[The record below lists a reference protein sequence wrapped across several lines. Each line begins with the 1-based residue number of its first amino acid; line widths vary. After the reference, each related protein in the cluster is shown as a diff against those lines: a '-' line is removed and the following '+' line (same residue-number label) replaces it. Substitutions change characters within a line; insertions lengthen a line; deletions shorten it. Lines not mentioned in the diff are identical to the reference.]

1 MNNLAGTDA
10 SVLTR
15 NVVPP
20 LDADGALLDLPAYRS
35 TPTNRF
41 AIVPSVQRVL
51 VCSDDR
57 AFAKALHENMSEH
70 AYEVNCV
77 KRVYDLPEMFYTRR
91 PNLVI
96 VYLRDADEAAHALTT
111 VRAKCARTPVFQ
123 IAAGPETCTWTSDEQ
138 NGVVSFYGLPTID
151 TLLKHVHQF
160 LRPGDTL
167 PAGLPAGTA
176 WRQGIVTR
184 NAQMEA
190 LLTQAKQIAAS
201 DASVLIHG
209 ETGTGKELLARAIH
223 LASARADQPFVAI
236 NCAAIPEA
244 LLESELFGHCK
255 GAFTGALRDNK
266 GLFQTAHKGT
276 LFLDEIGEMSL
287 AFQVK
292 LLRTLQEKVIR
303 PVGTSNAI
311 PVDVRII
318 SATNIDLQQAIRN
331 GSYRGDL
338 YYRLNVVTFELPPLS
353 NRRED
358 IPLLA
363 NHFLTQV
370 ISREG
375 RKSKKFSPGALERL
389 ATAPWP
395 GNIRQLCNV
404 VEQLA
409 VLAPTATISEQQVLR
424 ALNLEDTQIPE
435 LGAAKHEFEHEYLVR
450 VMRIVAG
457 NVSRAARLAGRN
469 RTEFYKLLDKHGLR
483 PTMFKEASLSAG

>member
-1 MNNLAGTDA
+1 MNNFAGTDA
-10 SVLTR
+10 PVLSR
-15 NVVPP
+15 NP
-20 LDADGALLDLPAYRS
+20 LPSLTDDAALLELPALHAV
-35 TPTNRF
+35 TDRF
-41 AIVPSVQRVL
+41 AVPATQRVL
-51 VCSDDR
+51 VCTDDR
-57 AFAKALHENMSEH
+57 AFGKAVHGNMSKH
-70 AYEVNCV
+70 SYEVNCV

-91 PNLVI
+91 PDLVI
-96 VYLRDADEAAHALTT
+96 VYLRDAEEAAHALTT

-123 IAAGPETCTWTSDEQ
+123 ITPGPETCTWTSDAQ
-138 NGVVSFYGLPTID
+138 NGVVTFHGQPAFES
-151 TLLKHVHQF
+151 LLKHVHQV
-160 LRPGDTL
+160 LRPGDTVVL
-167 PAGLPAGTA
+167 GTPGAAA

-184 NAQMEA
+184 SAPMEA
-190 LLTQAKQIAAS
+190 LLAQAKRIAGS
-201 DASVLIHG
+201 DASVLIRG

-223 LASARADQPFVAI
+223 LASHRADQPFVAI

-303 PVGTSNAI
+303 PVGTSNTI

-318 SATNIDLQQAIRN
+318 SATNIDLEQAIAQ

-338 YYRLNVVTFELPPLS
+338 YYRLNVVTFELPPLAK
-353 NRRED
+353 RRED

-363 NHFLTQV
+363 NHFLKQV
-370 ISREG
+370 TARDG
-375 RKSKKFSPGALERL
+375 RKTKTFSAGALERL

-409 VLAPTATISEQQVLR
+409 VLAPTSTITEQQVLR

-483 PTMFKEASLSAG
+483 PTMFKEASVSA